1 MGQKCVETVD
11 IILTYS
17 SQHVENSP
25 SMYHVR
31 LPTDV
36 AWPCWFTAPQC
47 LVVWGLV
54 TKTAR
59 HNAVSMR
66 IAKHH
71 FHFWPG
77 INLGIGPLKHLET
90 PWNTLKHLETPWNT
104 LKHLETPW
112 NTSHQHIAIPST
124 KTTCLACWDSL
135 TGESPMSLS
144 SHDFIRTDGS
154 EELFFAAFAKC
165 FRVSGGVPNW
175 MLDDTVPSGYVKIA
189 IENGHLWPFVVD
201 VPSYKMVIFH
211 SFL

>member
-1 MGQKCVETVD
+1 MGQKCVETID

-90 PWNTLKHLETPWNT
+90 PWNTLKHLERPGINT
-104 LKHLETPW
+104 WHP
-112 NTSHQHIAIPST
+112 HIAIPST

-144 SHDFIRTDGS
+144 SHDFIRMDG
-154 EELFFAAFAKC
+154 
-165 FRVSGGVPNW
+165 FRGVV
-175 MLDDTVPSGYVKIA
+175 LRRFRQVLQSLRRFSK
-189 IENGHLWPFVVD
+189 
-201 VPSYKMVIFH
+201 
-211 SFL
+211 